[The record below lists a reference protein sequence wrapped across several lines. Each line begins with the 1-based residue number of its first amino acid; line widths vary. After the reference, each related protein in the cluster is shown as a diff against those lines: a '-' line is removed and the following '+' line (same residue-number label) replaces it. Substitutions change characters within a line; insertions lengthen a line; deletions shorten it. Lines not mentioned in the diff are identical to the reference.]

1 MSNLATKRIHA
12 DIKLIKTG
20 ILDNENIYVDF
31 NESDIFKARA
41 LVIGPPIKDSPYV
54 GGFYFFDIEFPKN
67 YPLSPPKVKF
77 MTLYDRVRFNP
88 NLYKCGK
95 VCLSILNTWSGPGWT
110 TAQNLYSVLISLQSL
125 LHEFPIQNEPGWERE
140 TGKKSEDYNNVLA
153 FFNIKV
159 AVINM
164 IEKTPKDFEVF
175 KDIMI
180 QYLVKNFNKYNEFI
194 DKYVY
199 LDKQTLRSG
208 IYDMT
213 VDYNIKDLQEKLLML
228 YSEYDSIYSDN

>member
-1 MSNLATKRIHA
+1 MSNLATKRIHN
-12 DIKLIKTG
+12 DIKLLKTG
-20 ILDNENIYVDF
+20 ILDKENIYVDF

-41 LVIGPPIKDSPYV
+41 LIIGPEIKDSPYI

-67 YPLSPPKVKF
+67 YPLSPPKVNF

-110 TAQNLYSVLISLQSL
+110 TSQNLYSVLISLQSL
-125 LHEFPIQNEPGWERE
+125 LHEFPIQNEPGWEKE

-153 FFNIKV
+153 YYNIKG
-159 AVINM
+159 AVIHM
-164 IEKTPKDFEVF
+164 IENTPEEFMMF

-180 QYLVKNFNKYNEFI
+180 QFLVKNF
-194 DKYVY
+194 DKYIKFTEKY
-199 LDKQTLRSG
+199 IHLDKQRIKSG

-213 VDYNIKDLQEKLLML
+213 VDFNIKDLQEKLLML
-228 YSEYDSIYSDN
+228 YSEYESLYK